1 MTTSNEIS
9 NIIFPPSV
17 YVKYRFAPWRYLR
30 ERKINLEIIIHG
42 RHLDVTEA
50 IRNYVEKKASKLTKY
65 SNRINKV
72 QFTLKIEGQN
82 HISEAVCSIAGATLV
97 AEAANADMYA
107 AIDLG
112 MDKLE
117 KQLVRQR
124 EKLKN
129 HKGSKK
135 GGKITESGEI
145 AEGGEIAG

>member
-1 MTTSNEIS
+1 M
-9 NIIFPPSV
+9 
-17 YVKYRFAPWRYLR
+17 
-30 ERKINLEIIIHG
+30 EIIIHG

-97 AEAANADMYA
+97 SEAADADMYA

-124 EKLKN
+124 EKLKD

-135 GGKITESGEI
+135 SGEI
-145 AEGGEIAG
+145 AEGGEIAE

>member
-1 MTTSNEIS
+1 M
-9 NIIFPPSV
+9 
-17 YVKYRFAPWRYLR
+17 
-30 ERKINLEIIIHG
+30 EIIIHG

-82 HISEAVCSIAGATLV
+82 HISEAICSIAGATLV
-97 AEAANADMYA
+97 SEAADTDMYA

-124 EKLKN
+124 EKLKD

-135 GGKITESGEI
+135 SGEI
-145 AEGGEIAG
+145 AEGGENAE

>member
-1 MTTSNEIS
+1 M
-9 NIIFPPSV
+9 
-17 YVKYRFAPWRYLR
+17 
-30 ERKINLEIIIHG
+30 EIIIHG
-42 RHLDVTEA
+42 RHLDTTEA
-50 IRNYVEKKASKLTKY
+50 IKNYVKKKASKLTKY
-65 SNRINKV
+65 SSRINKI

-82 HISEAVCSIAGATLV
+82 HISEAVCSIAGTTLI

-129 HKGSKK
+129 HKGNKK
-135 GGKITESGEI
+135 VGEVGEV
-145 AEGGEIAG
+145 AE

>member
-1 MTTSNEIS
+1 M
-9 NIIFPPSV
+9 
-17 YVKYRFAPWRYLR
+17 
-30 ERKINLEIIIHG
+30 EIIIHG

-82 HISEAVCSIAGATLV
+82 HISEAICSIAGATLV
-97 AEAANADMYA
+97 SEAADADMYA

-124 EKLKN
+124 EKLKD
-129 HKGSKK
+129 HK
-135 GGKITESGEI
+135 GGKKSGEI
-145 AEGGEIAG
+145 AESGEITE